1 MEAVFGWTT
10 RRAGGLAMI
19 ATIAL
24 SYWVVSK
31 EAASTGYGY
40 YNIMHTHHASAP
52 SAAALGSSTTGGG
65 MWTLGFAY
73 YCLFIH
79 ILVAAFPIRA
89 CWSIFSI
96 TRTLKKN
103 AKSKALRDIKLSH
116 RRRGSSTSLSSSETL
131 TSSRD
136 GSVLSSATSSEAGD
150 LDTEQYT
157 DGDASA
163 IDNIVH
169 AVVIPN
175 YKEEVDTLRETLD
188 VLASHPQAR
197 HSYDVSILSSIKP
210 GDSPATSRC
219 TSRLQQSPLGSCDS
233 HWRRSLKA

>member
-1 MEAVFGWTT
+1 
-10 RRAGGLAMI
+10 MI

-31 EAASTGYGY
+31 EAAATGYGY
-40 YNIMHTHHASAP
+40 YNLVHAHHSDE
-52 SAAALGSSTTGGG
+52 AAATLSASSATGGG
-65 MWTLGFAY
+65 MWTVSFAY
-73 YCLFIH
+73 YALFIH
-79 ILVAAFPIRA
+79 IIVFLFPVRA
-89 CWSIFSI
+89 CWSMFTI
-96 TRTLKKN
+96 TRALKKN
-103 AKSKALRDIKLSH
+103 QKSKALRDIKLSH

-136 GSVLSSATSSEAGD
+136 GSALSSATSSEAGD
-150 LDTEQYT
+150 LEPEQYT
-157 DGDASA
+157 DSDATS

-197 HSYDVSILSSIKP
+197 HSYDVSVLLFSRAMIGGEHSTRVTLKMVYNCITGQSLLSFR
-210 GDSPATSRC
+210 ACARETN
-219 TSRLQQSPLGSCDS
+219 CDS
-233 HWRRSLKA
+233 VCL

>member
-1 MEAVFGWTT
+1 MV
-10 RRAGGLAMI
+10 

-40 YNIMHTHHASAP
+40 YNLMHTHHASAP
-52 SAAALGSSTTGGG
+52 SAAALESPTTGGG

-73 YCLFIH
+73 YSLFIH

-96 TRTLKKN
+96 TRALKKN

-136 GSVLSSATSSEAGD
+136 GSVSSATSSEAGD
-150 LDTEQYT
+150 LEEQYT

-163 IDNIVH
+163 IENIVH
-169 AVVIPN
+169 AIVIPN

-197 HSYDVSILSSIKP
+197 HSYDVSTRLTLPAPADPNTRFASAAKLP
-210 GDSPATSRC
+210 HFSPVPA
-219 TSRLQQSPLGSCDS
+219 LPD
-233 HWRRSLKA
+233 